1 MTTAT
6 KVKISNMKLDKNGSR
21 APSVTDLSIIIDK
34 VLTSK
39 KVKKVSKKI
48 MSKEIEFP
56 YTFEFS
62 TPKGRKVIHNLIRK
76 KNEYKSV
83 SIADRL
89 AQLEDPKNTKW
100 HNVVKKWKDDIKNGK
115 TKPNRNG
122 RVKFAMVKVKDL
134 TIDDDIQRDMDP
146 DWVAGIANPNT
157 FQVDYMS
164 MIQCIYDPK
173 TKKFISINAQH
184 TVVLETAFAHHGLWD
199 GYNGDPLEL
208 EVPVAYIE
216 TSKRDKARMAFRIF
230 NGKGQKKIEPYV
242 DHKILVLAYRVDDSD
257 EKEAEK
263 AAVIQSIN
271 EQEGFEPIP
280 STDDKNRDAA
290 WAIDCVAEMQK
301 HYDTPERWRF
311 VLNTHKRYYPNI
323 KLNIMECDLYGFMH
337 DYFGGIMGYDVYS
350 DEFRTEFLDPS
361 MAIIQEFFT
370 TPHSFANDSKHTQIR
385 FQAKRY
391 NRAINSKD
399 NKVEDEG
406 SFIYLLKLYKFFG
419 GKHDLPTVV
428 YNMNESSAGD
438 LLDHIDNE
446 SLLEAMENHGQS

>member
-1 MTTAT
+1 MVTAT
-6 KVKISNMKLDKNGSR
+6 KVKISNIKLDKGTSR
-21 APSVTDLSIIIDK
+21 PNPTDAQLSSIISKIT
-34 VLTSK
+34 TSK
-39 KVKKVSKKI
+39 KEKTMSKKT
-48 MSKEIEFP
+48 KVEFP

-83 SIADRL
+83 SIAERL
-89 AQLEDPKNTKW
+89 AQLEHPDNTKW

-115 TKPNRNG
+115 TKPNRND

-199 GYNGDPLEL
+199 GYKDDPLEL

-257 EKEAEK
+257 EREAEK
-263 AAVIQSIN
+263 AAMIQSIN

-280 STDDKNRDAA
+280 STEVKNRDAA
-290 WAIDCVAEMQK
+290 WAIDCVSEMQK
-301 HYDTPERWRF
+301 HYQTPERWRF

-323 KLNIMECDLYGFMH
+323 KLNIMECDLYGFIH
-337 DYFGGIMGYDVYS
+337 DYFGEMGYDVYS
-350 DEFRTEFLDPS
+350 DEFRKEFLDS
-361 MAIIQEFFT
+361 AMAIIQEFFT
-370 TPHSFANDSKHTQIR
+370 TPHKFGNDSKHTQIR

-406 SFIYLLKLYKFFG
+406 SFIYLLKLYQFFG
-419 GKHDLPTVV
+419 GKYQLPAVV

-438 LLDHIDNE
+438 LLDHVDDE
-446 SLLEAMENHGQS
+446 SLLEAMKNYGQS